1 MGDLITVGVI
11 IVVAFVLM
19 TFKVIPNHQN
29 AVLER
34 LGQYKKTLLPGFKF
48 IIPFIDRIAYR
59 HDMREQVLDIPAQ
72 QCITKDNVQ
81 VYVDGIV
88 FLKVEEA
95 HKASYGIGD
104 YIVAAIGLAQTTM
117 RSEIGKLELDDTFSE
132 REKINENIVH
142 EIDKAAEPW
151 GIKFIRYEIK
161 NIDPSPEQLDTMEK
175 QMEAERQRRA
185 DITMA
190 DGEKEAMNIQ
200 SEGKRQ
206 EAINISEGKRLKL
219 ENEAKGKAKEIEL
232 VSVATAN
239 GMRKI
244 AEALTKPGGNLAL
257 QLRILEKYIQDMG
270 EILQK
275 TNVSIVPSDLA
286 NMKAFFEGINM
297 VGSAIPEVTEK
308 KGATK

>member
-1 MGDLITVGVI
+1 MGDLITIVI
-11 IVVAFVLM
+11 ILFTVFVLM
-19 TFKVIPNHQN
+19 TFKIIPNHQK

-34 LGQYKKTLLPGFKF
+34 LGQYNKTLYPGFHF
-48 IIPFIDRIAYR
+48 IIPFVDRIAYK

-88 FLKVEEA
+88 YLKVEDA
-95 HKASYGIGD
+95 QKASYGIGN
-104 YIVAAIGLAQTTM
+104 YITAAIGLAQTTM

-132 REKINENIVH
+132 RERINENIVR
-142 EIDKAAEPW
+142 EIDKAADPW

-190 DGEKEAMNIQ
+190 DGEKESMNIQ

-206 EAINISEGKRLKL
+206 EAINISEGKKQKL
-219 ENEAKGKAKEIEL
+219 ENEAKGKAREIEM
-232 VSVATAN
+232 VSNATAE
-239 GMRKI
+239 GMKRI
-244 AEALTKPGGNLAL
+244 AAALNQPGGNLAL
-257 QLRILEKYIQDMG
+257 QLRILEKYIKDLG
-270 EILQK
+270 EILATTK
-275 TNVSIVPSDLA
+275 VSIVPADLA
-286 NMKAFFEGINM
+286 NMKAFFEGVNQ
-297 VGSAIPEVTEK
+297 VGSSIPSMNPSTGDQK
-308 KGATK
+308 

>member
-1 MGDLITVGVI
+1 MGDLITVVFI
-11 IVVAFVLM
+11 IITGFVLM
-19 TFKVIPNHQN
+19 TFKIIPNHQN
-29 AVLER
+29 AGLER
-34 LGQYKKTLLPGFKF
+34 LGRYKKTLLPGFKF
-48 IIPFIDRIAYR
+48 IIPFVDRLAYR

-88 FLKVEEA
+88 YLRVEEA

-104 YIVAAIGLAQTTM
+104 YIAAAIGLAQTTM

-297 VGSAIPEVTEK
+297 VGSSIPEITEK

>member
-1 MGDLITVGVI
+1 MGDLITIVI
-11 IVVAFVLM
+11 ILFTVFVLM
-19 TFKVIPNHQN
+19 TFKIIPNHQK

-34 LGQYKKTLLPGFKF
+34 LGQYKKTLYPGFHF
-48 IIPFIDRIAYR
+48 IIPFVDRIAYK

-88 FLKVEEA
+88 YLKVEDA
-95 HKASYGIGD
+95 QKASYGIGN
-104 YIVAAIGLAQTTM
+104 YITAAIGLAQTTM

-132 REKINENIVH
+132 RERINENIVR
-142 EIDKAAEPW
+142 EIDKAADPW

-190 DGEKEAMNIQ
+190 DGEKESMNIQ

-206 EAINISEGKRLKL
+206 EAINISEGKKQKL
-219 ENEAKGKAKEIEL
+219 ENEAKGKAREIEM
-232 VSVATAN
+232 VSNATAE
-239 GMRKI
+239 GMKRI
-244 AEALTKPGGNLAL
+244 AAALNQPGGNLAL
-257 QLRILEKYIQDMG
+257 QLRILEKYIKDLG
-270 EILQK
+270 EILATTK
-275 TNVSIVPSDLA
+275 VSIVPADLA
-286 NMKAFFEGINM
+286 NMKAFFEGVNQ
-297 VGSAIPEVTEK
+297 VGSSIPSMNPSTGDQK
-308 KGATK
+308 